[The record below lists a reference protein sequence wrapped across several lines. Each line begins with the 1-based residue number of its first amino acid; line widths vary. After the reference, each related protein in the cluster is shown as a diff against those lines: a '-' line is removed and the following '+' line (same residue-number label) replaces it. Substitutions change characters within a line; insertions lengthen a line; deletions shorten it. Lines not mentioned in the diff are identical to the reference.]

1 MSAAVLV
8 AKGVRTRTQCLASE
22 RQETALELCRRRPRH
37 SSLASSVAPRSTPA
51 CMQHLIAPISC
62 CLQAKPTNI
71 SRHHCQPLFF
81 FLLISHYTK
90 HFTPNPPSRKHTL
103 PHALYLPP
111 STIHHRPDPRLPV
124 PDTSSC
130 DSTTARLTTPTL
142 PLQPITSIWPICQPP
157 AVPTHR
163 STSLRR
169 TSPPL
174 YTSYQPSHLSNR
186 PSKSQGPQQQQ
197 QQPAIATP
205 LYLTANDTQ
214 NTTYARIE
222 IAESVENPVADATI
236 SSAASR

>member
-1 MSAAVLV
+1 MSSFVEGAGARV
-8 AKGVRTRTQCLASE
+8 TRVV
-22 RQETALELCRRRPRH
+22 CR
-37 SSLASSVAPRSTPA
+37 ARSTPA

-71 SRHHCQPLFF
+71 SRHHCQPLVL

-142 PLQPITSIWPICQPP
+142 PLQPITSISPICQPP
-157 AVPTHR
+157 AVLTRR
-163 STSLRR
+163 STSLRLH
-169 TSPPL
+169 SPPPH
-174 YTSYQPSHLSNR
+174 TSYQPSHLSNR
-186 PSKSQGPQQQQ
+186 PSSVSGST
-197 QQPAIATP
+197 AAAAATSHRDITLP
-205 LYLTANDTQ
+205 YTK
-214 NTTYARIE
+214 R
-222 IAESVENPVADATI
+222 
-236 SSAASR
+236 